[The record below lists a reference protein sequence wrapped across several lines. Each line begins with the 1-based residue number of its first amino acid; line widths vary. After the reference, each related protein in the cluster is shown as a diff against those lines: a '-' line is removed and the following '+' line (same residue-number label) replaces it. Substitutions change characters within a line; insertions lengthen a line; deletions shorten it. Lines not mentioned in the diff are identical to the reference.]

1 MSKEQMGIANRNT
14 LSSTQIRT
22 SDSQADHALAAFR
35 SPGYARP

>member
-1 MSKEQMGIANRNT
+1 MLALLASRWKYSHR
-14 LSSTQIRT
+14 QIRT